1 MNDRRWLTG
10 PTALASA
17 PGAEAPSQPGPAPG
31 SDHDQAGLLRRIA
44 QGDQGAMAEF
54 YQLHGR
60 IVLAQILLVVGEQ
73 ALGEEILQ
81 DTMLAVW
88 RGAGSYRGE
97 AGVRS
102 WVIAIARRQAR
113 DRLRRYRPRMA
124 GEAALDAQPS
134 PDPGPEFVALERAE
148 VAEVA
153 TGIRALTPAHR
164 EVLGLVFG
172 AGLSLPEV
180 AGVLEV
186 PLGTVKSRL
195 AAARAALGRVLDEK
209 GPNR

>member
-1 MNDRRWLTG
+1 
-10 PTALASA
+10 
-17 PGAEAPSQPGPAPG
+17 
-31 SDHDQAGLLRRIA
+31 
-44 QGDQGAMAEF
+44 MAEF
-54 YQLHGR
+54 YQVHGR
-60 IVLAQILLVVGEQ
+60 IVLAQILLVVGER

-113 DRLRRYRPRMA
+113 DRLRRHRPDVA
-124 GEAALDAQPS
+124 GDAVLAAQPS
-134 PDPGPEFVALERAE
+134 RDPGPELVALDRAE

-153 TGIRALTPAHR
+153 TGIRALTAAHR

-180 AGVLEV
+180 ASVLEV

-195 AAARAALGRVLDEK
+195 AGARAALGRVLDQK